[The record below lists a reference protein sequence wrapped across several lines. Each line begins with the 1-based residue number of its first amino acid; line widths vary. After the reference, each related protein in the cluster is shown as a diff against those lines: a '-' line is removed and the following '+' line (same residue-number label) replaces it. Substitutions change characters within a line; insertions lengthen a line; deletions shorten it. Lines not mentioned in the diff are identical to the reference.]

1 MQSSYNALCSIQPC
15 AHRYCPLAL
24 LDRRG
29 CRNETMNRDV
39 RNPRLFIVLLTTQS
53 CMKQLVLHT
62 DVLQHVA
69 ASININTAIKNK
81 FTFVDLV

>member
-1 MQSSYNALCSIQPC
+1 
-15 AHRYCPLAL
+15 
-24 LDRRG
+24 
-29 CRNETMNRDV
+29 MNRDV